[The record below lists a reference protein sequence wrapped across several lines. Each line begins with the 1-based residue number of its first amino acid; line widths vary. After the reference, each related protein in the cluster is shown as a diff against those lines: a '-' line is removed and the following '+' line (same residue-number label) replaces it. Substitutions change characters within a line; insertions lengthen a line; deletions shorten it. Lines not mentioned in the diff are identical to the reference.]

1 MMRPL
6 WMRNKVFG
14 EAIVILDCGYVDEPE
29 TRDRAE
35 QLRNLG
41 IGKRNFRVELNN
53 RLFVHVPPT
62 KVDRITHALPI
73 KESVGYWGS
82 THHFQD

>member
-1 MMRPL
+1 MQPL

-14 EAIVILDCGYVDEPE
+14 EEIVILDCGYLDELE
-29 TRDRAE
+29 ARERAE

-41 IGKRNFRVELNN
+41 IGKRNFRLELNN
-53 RLFVHVPPT
+53 RLFVHVPPI
-62 KVDRITHALPI
+62 KVDRIMAALPI
-73 KESVGYWGS
+73 KEGARYWGS